1 LNKYPTNF
9 ITFEYERVCN
19 PKIKLQNMVLGIM
32 ILPSNNGE
40 MINPNTRNLIIVL
53 ISKHLEH

>member
-9 ITFEYERVCN
+9 ISFEYERVCS
-19 PKIKLQNMVLGIM
+19 PKIKLQNTVLGIM
-32 ILPSNNGE
+32 TLPSNNGE

-53 ISKHLEH
+53 NSKHLEH

>member
-1 LNKYPTNF
+1 MKGL
-9 ITFEYERVCN
+9 ICS

-40 MINPNTRNLIIVL
+40 MINPNTKSLIIAL
-53 ISKHLEH
+53 NSKHLEQ